1 MKHLATCLTLLACGL
16 FLFCGTPVL
25 AQESATKDEVVE
37 KCKEAAAMLL
47 ENREAGIAEIANK
60 EGKFVWKDT
69 YVFLM
74 NLDGHMLAHPIIPQ
88 LTEKGSLLKVTDKN
102 KKDPKLIFI
111 DFVEV
116 AKTNDEG
123 WVDYMWPRPG
133 AADKDPT
140 DKLTFIYRVGQ
151 TDMLVGAGIY
161 K

>member
-16 FLFCGTPVL
+16 SLLCATPVL
-25 AQESATKDEVVE
+25 AQESATQEEVVE

-47 ENREAGIAEIANK
+47 ENREAGLAEIANK
-60 EGKFVWKDT
+60 QGKFVWKDS

-102 KKDPKLIFI
+102 KKEPKLIFI

-116 AKTNDEG
+116 AKTSGEG
-123 WVDYMWPRPG
+123 WVGYMWPKPG
-133 AADKDPT
+133 ASDKNPT
-140 DKLTFIYRVGQ
+140 EKLTFIYRVGQ

>member
-1 MKHLATCLTLLACGL
+1 MKHLATCLTLLVFGL
-16 FLFCGTPVL
+16 FFLGAAPVL
-25 AQESATKDEVVE
+25 GQDSATEEEVVE

-47 ENREAGIAEIANK
+47 ENPEAGIAEIANK

-102 KKDPKLIFI
+102 KQNPKLIFI

-116 AKTNDEG
+116 AKTNGEG

-133 AADKDPT
+133 ASDKDPT
-140 DKLTFIYRVGQ
+140 DKLTYIYRVGQ
-151 TDMLVGAGIY
+151 TDLLVGAGIY

>member
-16 FLFCGTPVL
+16 FLFCATPVQ
-25 AQESATKDEVVE
+25 AQESATKEEVVA

-47 ENREAGIAEIANK
+47 ENREAGIAEIANR

-102 KKDPKLIFI
+102 KKEPKLIFI

-116 AKTNDEG
+116 AKNNGEG
-123 WVDYMWPRPG
+123 WVDYMWPKPG
-133 AADKDPT
+133 ASDKDPT
-140 DKLTFIYRVGQ
+140 DKFTFIYRVGQ

>member
-1 MKHLATCLTLLACGL
+1 MKQLATCLTLLACGL
-16 FLFCGTPVL
+16 LLSLATPSR
-25 AQESATKDEVVE
+25 AEESATRDEVVE

-47 ENREAGIAEIANK
+47 EDRDAGIAEIAK
-60 EGKFVWKDT
+60 RDGKFVWKDT

-102 KKDPKLIFI
+102 KKNPKLIFI

-116 AKTNDEG
+116 AKNNGEG
-123 WVDYMWPRPG
+123 WVGYMWPKPG
-133 AADKDPT
+133 KADQDPS
-140 DKLTFIYRVGQ
+140 DKFTFIYRVGQ

>member
-16 FLFCGTPVL
+16 FLLFGTPVL
-25 AQESATKDEVVE
+25 ADESVTRDEVME

-74 NLDGHMLAHPIIPQ
+74 NLEGHMLAHPIIPQ
-88 LTEKGSLLKVTDKN
+88 LTEKGSLLHVTDKN
-102 KKDPKLIFI
+102 KKNPKLIFI
-111 DFVEV
+111 QFVDV
-116 AKTNDEG
+116 AKNNGEG
-123 WVDYMWPRPG
+123 WVGYLWPKPG
-133 AADKDPT
+133 AADHDPT
-140 DKLTFIYRVGQ
+140 EKFTFIYRVGQ

>member
-16 FLFCGTPVL
+16 FLLCSNPAL
-25 AQESATKDEVVE
+25 AEESATKEEVVA

-47 ENREAGIAEIANK
+47 EDREAGIAEIAK
-60 EGKFVWKDT
+60 REGKFVWKDT

-102 KKDPKLIFI
+102 KKEPKLIFI

-116 AKTNDEG
+116 AKNNGEG
-123 WVDYMWPRPG
+123 WVGYMWPKPG

-140 DKLTFIYRVGQ
+140 EKFTFIYRVGQ